1 MDFWG
6 NCLEAHPV
14 LIDAAEHDRQLAWTS
29 HLPQAV
35 ASALAATL
43 RDSELAGAT
52 FGSGAREATR
62 LAAGAPALWT
72 EIFFQ
77 NAEALDGALQGM
89 EGRLARLRELVA
101 AGDRA
106 ALQQF
111 LTEAAAFHRRLP
123 A

>member
-1 MDFWG
+1 
-6 NCLEAHPV
+6 
-14 LIDAAEHDRQLAWTS
+14 
-29 HLPQAV
+29 
-35 ASALAATL
+35 
-43 RDSELAGAT
+43 
-52 FGSGAREATR
+52 
-62 LAAGAPALWT
+62 
-72 EIFFQ
+72 
-77 NAEALDGALQGM
+77 M